1 MTDITDPR
9 PGATPPFYRIGVIRL
24 IAQDDDLELSDE
36 QVSKITFWLLEFLP
50 ARTCEVSV
58 GPGASIVVPD
68 QDRGLE
74 DLTPGLL
81 WQLETIVGCALI
93 AN

>member
-1 MTDITDPR
+1 M
-9 PGATPPFYRIGVIRL
+9 IRL
-24 IAQDDDLELSDE
+24 IAQDDILELSEE
-36 QVSKITFWLLEFLP
+36 QVSKIKFWLLEFLP

-58 GPGASIVVPD
+58 GPGAAIVVPD

-81 WQLETIVGCALI
+81 SQLEAIVGCALL
-93 AN
+93 AD